1 MNFSQKSGEATLAG
15 LAGSKPIKQQT
26 GIQNPYIFQ
35 EIIKNMSEIFQTYS
49 ISEICQTYFRNISD
63 PEPNQYWGVRKRQ
76 KTIQKLNSSGF
87 LHFRLVDFTILV
99 FDTQFHKL
107 TRVNRYAYK
116 LWVFSV
122 QCIDIEAMAKVQT
135 ICVKNVAIT
144 DTCPTIQRPRWAKW
158 STSTPLRSLRQLGP
172 QDLQCSQS
180 RKHSMPET
188 KTLRPRGKPVSSKET
203 RHSDITPW
211 LNPGHR
217 DPSGDAGDPSNC
229 QSSPGNGTSG
239 H

>member
-1 MNFSQKSGEATLAG
+1 
-15 LAGSKPIKQQT
+15 
-26 GIQNPYIFQ
+26 
-35 EIIKNMSEIFQTYS
+35 
-49 ISEICQTYFRNISD
+49 
-63 PEPNQYWGVRKRQ
+63 
-76 KTIQKLNSSGF
+76 
-87 LHFRLVDFTILV
+87 
-99 FDTQFHKL
+99 
-107 TRVNRYAYK
+107 
-116 LWVFSV
+116 
-122 QCIDIEAMAKVQT
+122 MAKVQT

-239 H
+239 HWQIQDCSGMHWIHLARGKCRISEAKFWNGQNNIPIYTVYAYRLYRYGHVSIWCIQNKRL